1 MSGSGITIDKSYDP
15 EATLALTTMAPG
27 SREARDAKAIAF
39 LKATGNDDLLTV
51 LGLVDDDEAAG
62 NPREVACPTCT
73 APPGARCQKQ
83 FQHGENKRYHAA
95 RYRVAGREK
104 S

>member
-1 MSGSGITIDKSYDP
+1 MTRPMTLDKSYDAD
-15 EATLALTTMAPG
+15 ATLALTTMAPG
-27 SREARDAKAIAF
+27 SREHRDAKAVAY
-39 LKATGNDDLLTV
+39 LKATGNDDLLAV
-51 LGLVDDDEAAG
+51 LGLVDDREAGG
-62 NPREVACPTCT
+62 NPSTVACPTCT
-73 APPGARCQKQ
+73 APPGAKCQKQ